1 MTMPFKDGTLCL
13 LCKMYNEVLIL
24 GNDNIP
30 WNSIVQ
36 FKYNAIATGA
46 AINMQVYINA
56 TVEANVL
63 YHDDHVIRGVLL
75 C

>member
-1 MTMPFKDGTLCL
+1 MIMPFKDGTLCL
-13 LCKMYNEVLIL
+13 LCKIYNEVFIL

-36 FKYNAIATGA
+36 FKYNVIATGA

-56 TVEANVL
+56 TIEAYFL
-63 YHDDHVIRGVLL
+63 YYDDHVIRGVLL

>member
-36 FKYNAIATGA
+36 FKYNEIATGA